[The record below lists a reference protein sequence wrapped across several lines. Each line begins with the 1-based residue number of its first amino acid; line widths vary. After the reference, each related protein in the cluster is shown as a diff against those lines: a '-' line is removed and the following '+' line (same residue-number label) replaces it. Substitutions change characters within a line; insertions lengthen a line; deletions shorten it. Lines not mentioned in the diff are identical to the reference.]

1 MQLQKRCFA
10 NLLKSRFGMAV
21 FLQFCRIFSEQLLL
35 KKPLEGCFWTVKL
48 LFINHIYNFLNCLQ
62 KVPMFGG
69 GKITGQ
75 VLDFNRGLTYLDFE
89 AFLSSHNFAALQK
102 QKQPPEVFCKKGH

>member
-1 MQLQKRCFA
+1 
-10 NLLKSRFGMAV
+10 MAV

-62 KVPMFGG
+62 KVPMFWG

-75 VLDFNRGLTYLDFE
+75 VLDFNQGLTYLDFE

-102 QKQPPEVFCKKGH
+102 QKQPPEVFCKKGY